1 MTHHPR
7 PRRTRLDAM
16 LDAGAEQMRS
26 FAELVPVALAH
37 IDRELRVLDGYAAS
51 TTGRSDPTPGGTSE
65 LTSVERVADARW
77 RLSATRS
84 QILDD
89 RDAILSLIHSA
100 MQVCRDAIGT
110 RVPVVVPRC
119 SDVHLGRDGSAV
131 WAIPA
136 CEDAPAKAG
145 LCSACYQ
152 RERRWRI
159 GQGLPERD
167 FVPAR

>member
-1 MTHHPR
+1 MTH

-16 LDAGAEQMRS
+16 LDAGAEQLRQ

-37 IDRELRVLDGYAAS
+37 IDRELRALDGYSAS
-51 TTGRSDPTPGGTSE
+51 TTGRSDPMPGGTSE
-65 LTSVERVADARW
+65 LTSVERIADARW
-77 RLSATRS
+77 RLSATRD

-89 RDAILSLIHSA
+89 RNAIVTLVHSA

-110 RVPVVVPRC
+110 RAPVVVPRC
-119 SDVHLGRDGSAV
+119 SDAHSGRDGSAV
-131 WAIPA
+131 WAIGA
-136 CEDAPAKAG
+136 CEDAPVKVG

-159 GQGLPERD
+159 ANGLPERE
-167 FVPAR
+167 FIPAR

>member
-1 MTHHPR
+1 MTQA
-7 PRRTRLDAM
+7 RRNRVDTM
-16 LDAGAEQMRS
+16 LDAGAEQMRIY
-26 FAELVPVALAH
+26 AELLPVAVAH
-37 IDRELRVLDGYAAS
+37 LDRELRALDGYSAS
-51 TTGRSDPTPGGTSE
+51 TTGRSDPTPGGASE

-77 RLSATRS
+77 ALSSARA

-89 RDAILSLIHSA
+89 RNAILTIVHSA

-110 RVPVVVPRC
+110 RAPVVVPRC

-136 CEDAPAKAG
+136 CDDAPAKAG

-159 GQGLPERD
+159 GAGLAERD
-167 FVPAR
+167 LIPAR